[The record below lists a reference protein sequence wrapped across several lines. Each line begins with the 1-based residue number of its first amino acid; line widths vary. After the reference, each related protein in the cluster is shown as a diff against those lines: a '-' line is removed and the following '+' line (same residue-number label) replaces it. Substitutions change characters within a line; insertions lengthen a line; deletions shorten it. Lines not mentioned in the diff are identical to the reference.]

1 VIDAAEK
8 GGSFG
13 DRSMMRW
20 IAAVVASVSL
30 QAGAIAAT
38 VVTAEIRGGI
48 GPASASYF
56 ARVLDSARASRADLV
71 VVSID
76 TPGGLDRSMR
86 DMIQALLAS
95 PVPVAMFV
103 SPSGSRAAS
112 AGTYLLYA
120 SHVAAMAPGTNL
132 GAATPVAIG
141 IGGDAEK
148 GKPGDKD
155 KSDDAKAPK
164 SPMEAK
170 AMHDAAAYLRSL
182 AQMRGRN
189 AEWSE
194 KAVRQ
199 SESLSADEALKLD
212 VIDVVAT
219 DVPDLLKKLDGRTVK
234 TAEGA
239 KTLALADATASAIAP
254 NWKEQLLGIISD
266 PNIALLLMMAG
277 VYGLLFEFMSPGTAV
292 PGVAGSIALLLG
304 LYGLALLPVNYV
316 AVALLLLGLGMM
328 VAEAFLPTFGVIGV
342 GGIVAFVAG
351 VLMLIDAD
359 IPGFTIQWG
368 LVLPIVVANALV
380 LAAIG
385 AYALRSRSKPPVAG
399 AEAMVGASVEALEDF
414 DTEGWVRAFGERWRA
429 RTNVPMK
436 RGARAR
442 IKAIEGLMLI
452 LQADDN
458 GGTR

>member
-1 VIDAAEK
+1 MLRVVLAVLALALLRTADAAP
-8 GGSFG
+8 
-13 DRSMMRW
+13 
-20 IAAVVASVSL
+20 AVVS
-30 QAGAIAAT
+30 
-38 VVTAEIRGGI
+38 AELRGGI
-48 GPASASYF
+48 GPASAAYF
-56 ARVLDSARASRADLV
+56 ARVLDAARIAHADLV
-71 VVSID
+71 VIALD

-95 PVPVAMFV
+95 PVPVAIFV
-103 SPSGSRAAS
+103 SPSGARAAS

-141 IGGDAEK
+141 FGGEPEK
-148 GKPGDKD
+148 SKPGDK
-155 KSDDAKAPK
+155 SEGEGAKAPK
-164 SPMEAK
+164 SSMEAK
-170 AMHDAAAYLRSL
+170 AVHDAAAYLRSL

-189 AEWSE
+189 ADWSE

-199 SESLSADEALKLD
+199 SESLSADEALKLS

-219 DVPDLLKKLDGRTVK
+219 DIPDLVKKLDGRTVK
-234 TAEGA
+234 MGDTTKA
-239 KTLALADATASAIAP
+239 LALAGATLTPIEP
-254 NWKEQLLGIISD
+254 NWKEQLLGTISD

-351 VLMLIDAD
+351 VLFLIDAE
-359 IPGFTIQWG
+359 IPGFTISWG
-368 LVLPIVVANALV
+368 FVVPIVLVNAGLF
-380 LAAIG
+380 AAIG
-385 AYALRSRSKPPVAG
+385 TFALRSRRRPPVAG
-399 AEAMVGASVEALEDF
+399 KEAMVGGSVEALEDIER
-414 DTEGWVRAFGERWRA
+414 EGWVRAFGERWRA
-429 RTNVPMK
+429 RTSVPLK
-436 RGARAR
+436 RGAQAR
-442 IKAIEGLMLI
+442 IAAVDGLLLI
-452 LQADDN
+452 LRPDDN
-458 GGTR
+458 GGGR

>member
-1 VIDAAEK
+1 
-8 GGSFG
+8 
-13 DRSMMRW
+13 
-20 IAAVVASVSL
+20 
-30 QAGAIAAT
+30 
-38 VVTAEIRGGI
+38 
-48 GPASASYF
+48 
-56 ARVLDSARASRADLV
+56 VLDSARASHADLV

-120 SHVAAMAPGTNL
+120 SHIAAMAPGTNL

-141 IGGDAEK
+141 IGGEPEK
-148 GKPGDKD
+148 KPSD
-155 KSDDAKAPK
+155 KSDDAKSPK
-164 SPMEAK
+164 SGSAMEAK

-199 SESLSADEALKLD
+199 SESLSAVEALKLD

-219 DVPDLLKKLDGRTVK
+219 DVPDLLQKLDGRTVK
-234 TAEGA
+234 VAEGT
-239 KTLALADATASAIAP
+239 KTLKLAGATTTAIAP
-254 NWKEQLLGIISD
+254 NWKEQLLGTISD

-342 GGIVAFVAG
+342 GGIVAFTAG

-368 LVLPIVVANALV
+368 LVVPIVIANALV

-385 AYALRSRSKPPVAG
+385 AYALRSRRRPPVAG
-399 AEAMVGASVEALEDF
+399 AEAMVGGSVEALEDF
-414 DTEGWVRAFGERWRA
+414 DSEGWVRAFGERWRA
-429 RTNVPMK
+429 RSSVPMK
-436 RGARAR
+436 RGARGQIA
-442 IKAIEGLMLI
+442 AIDGLLLI
-452 LQADDN
+452 VNPDDN